1 MDNINEQFHDRLSGH
16 PAGHKHPLKMTVM
29 GIFAILLIITAVYM
43 IFATQNE
50 AKRGKYIGQ
59 DIQVKNTITVSG
71 EGKILTKPD
80 IGEVSLGVLSEAP
93 SVAVAQKDNTDKMNK
108 VIKAMKDL
116 GVDEK
121 DLKTINYSIYPKY
134 QYTYGKS
141 TIVGYEVSQALDV
154 KIRQLDKA
162 STILA
167 KAAEN
172 GVNQIGSLTFT
183 IDDPESIKAEARKKA
198 IDDAKQKAEVL
209 KNDLGVS
216 IVRIVSFSESGSQP
230 PVSYYKDSSLGMG
243 GGGAMPSP
251 DVQTGQN
258 EITVDVSITYEI
270 Q

>member
-1 MDNINEQFHDRLSGH
+1 MDEQNNQPNMHANMHFMHGGRPIKKLIG
-16 PAGHKHPLKMTVM
+16 ALLAVL
-29 GIFAILLIITAVYM
+29 ILITAVYM

-71 EGKILTKPD
+71 EGKIMAKPD
-80 IGEVSLGVLSEAP
+80 IGEVSL
-93 SVAVAQKDNTDKMNK
+93 SVVSDASTVAAAQKDNTGKMNAM
-108 VIKAMKDL
+108 IKAIKDL

-121 DLKTINYSIYPKY
+121 DLKTVNYSIFPKY
-134 QYTYGKS
+134 QYAYGKS
-141 TIVGYEVSQALDV
+141 TIIGYEVNQTLDV

-167 KAAEN
+167 KAAES
-172 GVNQIGSLTFT
+172 GANQIGSLTFT
-183 IDDPESIKAEARKKA
+183 IDNPDSIKAEARKKA

-230 PVSYYKDSSLGMG
+230 PISYLKDSALGI
-243 GGGAMPSP
+243 GGGAAPSP
-251 DVQTGQN
+251 EVQTGQN